1 MIGLLASGITNCLA
15 MQASDG
21 SDADRTMIEVARL
34 MVRFYNIVSSQ
45 SQFLTSAAKEELPA
59 IGQDLADYYSKL
71 SSEAFEAGKKLW
83 KESPKLHLWEHL
95 TQFQCLNFGNPRYYW
110 CYPDE
115 DLVGS
120 MIEIAETCHP
130 NTLPVTVLFKWLHL
144 FFLIGNENDVSLHV

>member
-1 MIGLLASGITNCLA
+1 
-15 MQASDG
+15 
-21 SDADRTMIEVARL
+21 MIEVARL

-71 SSEAFEAGKKLW
+71 SSEAFAAKKKLW

-95 TQFQCLNFGNPRYYW
+95 TEFQCLYFGNPRYYW
-110 CYPDE
+110 CYADE

-130 NTLPVTVLFKWLHL
+130 NTLPVHACHMSAAQLPCIV
-144 FFLIGNENDVSLHV
+144 IAE